1 MTLGK
6 IKQKSLF
13 HVNDILTPAYIID
26 VNEFRKNLYD
36 LRAAFT
42 AIYPNYHIGYSY
54 KTNYLHDYTDVIVDA
69 NEFSEVVSHKEYV
82 MAKKRGV
89 LDSMIIYNGVVNDFK
104 AKLHVI
110 KHGGIVN
117 VDNLCEFKEFVNAS
131 CKDNCLNIGVRL
143 NFDIGNG
150 VDSRF
155 GIDVESDD
163 FKWLADKS
171 NHPYVNIKCV
181 HFHIGEGRDL
191 ESFKKRICGLI
202 KYADILNAEIID
214 IGGNMCGPMF
224 PEYRAQF
231 DFHIPTFEEYAEVV
245 AGEMKSAYPNCEKM
259 LITENGTSLVANTMH
274 LLASI
279 IAVKRIREHT
289 YITLDT
295 KMHDVGSSCVHK
307 SPAYIHFGCKENCI
321 EHGTLV
327 GSTCLDI
334 DRIVKD
340 YHGPANIGDKILFKG
355 VGAYSNNCSSDWIV
369 NKVKRYYNMK
379 DILI

>member
-1 MTLGK
+1 MYRVSD
-6 IKQKSLF
+6 IK
-13 HVNDILTPAYIID
+13 TPAYIVD
-26 VNEFRKNLYD
+26 VNEFHKNLCD
-36 LRAAFT
+36 LRNAFMS
-42 AIYPNYHIGYSY
+42 IYPNYHIGYSY
-54 KTNYLHDYTDVIVDA
+54 KTNYLRDYTSVIVEEK
-69 NEFSEVVSHKEYV
+69 EFSEVVSPKEYI
-82 MAKKRGV
+82 MAKERGV
-89 LDSMIIYNGVVNDFK
+89 QDDRIIYNGVIDDFETK
-104 AKLHVI
+104 MRVI

-117 VDNLCEFKEFVNAS
+117 IDNFCEFKKFVDAS
-131 CKDNCLNIGVRL
+131 GKDNLLNIGVRL

-163 FKWLADKS
+163 FKWLVDKG
-171 NHPYVNIKCV
+171 NHPYVDIKCV
-181 HFHIGEGRDL
+181 HFHVGEGRDL
-191 ESFKKRICGLI
+191 ESFRKRVCGLI
-202 KYADILNAEIID
+202 KYANILNAEIID

-245 AGEMKSAYPNCEKM
+245 AGEMRNAYPNCEKM

-279 IAVKRIREHT
+279 VAVKKIRGHT
-289 YITLDT
+289 YVTLDT

-307 SPAYIHFGCKENCI
+307 SPAYIHFGCKENCV

-334 DRIVKD
+334 DRIVKG
-340 YHGPANIGDKILFKG
+340 YHGPANVGDKILLKG

-369 NKVKRYYNMK
+369 NKIKRHYNLK
-379 DILI
+379 DILL